1 MPEAPIPSRRR
12 DLTALASR
20 SRGRSSTPTTNASAR
35 SRIHASPALSSQT
48 TTSSDQDILVDA
60 IFSGHSDG
68 ILVILRTTSPR
79 QL

>member
-1 MPEAPIPSRRR
+1 MPETPLPSRRR

-20 SRGRSSTPTTNASAR
+20 SHGRSSAQTANASAR

-68 ILVILRTTSPR
+68 ILVILRTTSPH